1 MPRLPSELVLDL
13 FQKTILENEYIPESH
28 RPTPKQAEFLMS
40 PQLEVL
46 FGGAAGGG
54 KTDGLLMSALQF
66 VGIPGYNAIL
76 FRRTLQDHK
85 LPEGLIPRSMEW
97 LSDKGAKWNGSDYKW
112 TFPSG
117 ATLTFGYLETEQDKY
132 RYQSSAVQF
141 LGWDELTQF
150 QESQYTYLMSRLRRL
165 ANVHVPLRVRAATNP
180 GGIGHEWVKQRF
192 IVEGQKYNR
201 AFIPALLEDNP
212 HIDRVTYE
220 KSLQSLD
227 HATFLQLR
235 HGDWEVRSDV
245 GKFRRE
251 WFTIVDGYPAE
262 AKKVRFW
269 DLASTLP
276 KKGTDPDWTAGALL
290 AEKDGVYYI
299 VDIQRRRGTPQ
310 QIEQLIRMTAEMDG
324 PSVDICMEEEPGSS
338 GVAMIDHYAR
348 EVLKGKTFRGIRTT
362 GDKEIRANPVS
373 SAAEAGNVK
382 LVRGTW
388 INDFLDEAEIF
399 PRGSHDDQVDAVAA
413 GFSMLAV
420 KTELTE
426 RPFA

>member
-1 MPRLPSELVLDL
+1 MLRSPSELVLDL
-13 FQKTILENEYIPESH
+13 FKKTILENRWIPESH
-28 RPTPKQAEFLMS
+28 RPTAKQAEFLMS

-46 FGGAAGGG
+46 YGGAAGGG
-54 KTDGLLMSALQF
+54 KTDGLLMAALQF
-66 VGIPGYNAIL
+66 ADMPGYNAIL

-97 LSDKGAKWNGSDYKW
+97 LTDKGAKWNGSDYKW

-132 RYQSSAVQF
+132 RYQSSAFQSI
-141 LGWDELTQF
+141 GWDELTQF
-150 QESQYTYLMSRLRRL
+150 QESQYAYLMCRLRRL
-165 ANVHVPLRVRAATNP
+165 TNVHVPLRVRSATNP

-212 HIDRVTYE
+212 HIDRTTYE
-220 KSLQSLD
+220 KNLQLLD
-227 HATFLQLR
+227 HATFRQLR
-235 HGDWEVRSDV
+235 HGDWEIRPDV

-276 KKGTDPDWTAGALL
+276 KTGTDPDWTAGALM
-290 AEKDGVYYI
+290 AEKDGVYYL

-310 QIEQLIRMTAEMDG
+310 QVEQLIRMTAEMDG